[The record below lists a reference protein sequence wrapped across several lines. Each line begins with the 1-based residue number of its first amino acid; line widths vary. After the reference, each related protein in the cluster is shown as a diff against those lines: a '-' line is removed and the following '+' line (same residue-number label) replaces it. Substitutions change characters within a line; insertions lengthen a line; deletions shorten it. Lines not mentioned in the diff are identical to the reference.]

1 MNNSTKDDQAAS
13 QAMLYSIREMLDA
26 NTKTSQS
33 ILHKSARIMGSPRM
47 LR

>member
-13 QAMLYSIREMLDA
+13 QAMLGSIHKTLDA

-33 ILHKSARIMGSPRM
+33 SLNK
-47 LR
+47 